1 MKRIAMAGLVV
12 LAVALAAGGQEKSDA
27 RARVSD
33 ALAKGDTA
41 AAQKILSEL
50 SAAQKPSTVA
60 AAPAPT
66 PAWNTTF
73 EEIRA
78 CGFYPQE
85 TRLECVLDI
94 KQPSGYG
101 GPIGAFGSFEY
112 VSFFVDW
119 ANDGFQTT
127 DYVGSGIV
135 NVTDGSAK
143 TNFAVYRDF
152 NPPGGPR
159 TSIGG
164 ASTTT
169 TTTGPTFRVLA
180 KLSWAIPS
188 ITPGQPVVWG
198 NELMFTIRM
207 MPIR

>member
-1 MKRIAMAGLVV
+1 MKRLLVATLVMLAIAMA
-12 LAVALAAGGQEKSDA
+12 AQSQEKSDA
-27 RARVSD
+27 RARVSEV
-33 ALAKGDTA
+33 LAKGDTTTA
-41 AAQKILSEL
+41 LKMLTEL
-50 SAAQKPSTVA
+50 STNLKTSSVA
-60 AAPAPT
+60 AAPA
-66 PAWNTTF
+66 WNTSY

-78 CGFYPQE
+78 CGLYPQE

-94 KQPSGYG
+94 KQQGGYG

-119 ANDGFQTT
+119 GNDGFQTT

-135 NVTDGSAK
+135 NLTDGSAK

-159 TSIGG
+159 TSNGG

-169 TTTGPTFRVLA
+169 TTSGPTYRVLA
-180 KLSWAIPS
+180 KLSWAVPS
-188 ITPGQPVVWG
+188 ITPGQPVPWG
-198 NELMFTIRM
+198 NELVFTIRM